1 MRHITAVFLKRF
13 SYFGYVLL
21 TILIVLFIAAC
32 TPEPSNKNNPSLESS
47 RSDCR
52 IVQHEMGESC
62 IPWKP
67 QRVVGIGGAGFFAL
81 DLGVQP
87 VGIWHSELAKIL
99 GMEAQVQP
107 IENIGDPPNL
117 EKLVVLQPD
126 LIFGWGGQDEYAQLS
141 QIAPTVLK
149 NWEHVG
155 QWKEML
161 MFYADLLGKTEVAE
175 QLMADYNQR
184 ILEFQRRM
192 GERLSQIE
200 VSVVRVRPQ
209 VFDLELR
216 QSFSGTII
224 EDAGLSRPSAQR
236 QDVFGLFN
244 LSKERIADADGD
256 TIFVWTYGYKTDVAQ
271 ESKAAL
277 EKLKADPLWL
287 QLNAVQQNKIYE
299 VPGYWIGDNMR
310 AAHLILDD
318 LFRYLVNH

>member
-1 MRHITAVFLKRF
+1 MRHVSAVFPSRF
-13 SYFGYVLL
+13 CYFNRFLLTVL
-21 TILIVLFIAAC
+21 TILFISAC
-32 TPEPSNKNNPSLESS
+32 TPKLSRNNSSLDSS

-62 IPWKP
+62 IPWNP
-67 QRVVGIGGAGFFAL
+67 QRVIGIGGAGFFAL

-99 GMEAQVQP
+99 DMQAQVQS

-117 EKLVVLQPD
+117 EKLVALQPD

-155 QWKEML
+155 RWKEML

-175 QLMADYNQR
+175 QLMADYNRR
-184 ILEFQRRM
+184 ITEFQQQM
-192 GERLSQIE
+192 GVRSSQIE
-200 VSVVRVRPQ
+200 VSVVRVRPE

-224 EDAGLSRPSAQR
+224 DDAGLSRPPAQR
-236 QDVFGLFN
+236 QDIFGLFN
-244 LSKERIADADGD
+244 LCGSIPRR
-256 TIFVWTYGYKTDVAQ
+256 
-271 ESKAAL
+271 SAA
-277 EKLKADPLWL
+277 
-287 QLNAVQQNKIYE
+287 
-299 VPGYWIGDNMR
+299 
-310 AAHLILDD
+310 
-318 LFRYLVNH
+318 